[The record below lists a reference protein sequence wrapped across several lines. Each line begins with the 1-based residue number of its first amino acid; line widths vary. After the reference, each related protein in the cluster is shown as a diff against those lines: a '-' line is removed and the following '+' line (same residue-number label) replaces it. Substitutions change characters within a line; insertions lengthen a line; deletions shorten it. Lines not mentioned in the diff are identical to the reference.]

1 MLVEQIK
8 PHYYNIKKNGSSR
21 QIQAL
26 DKYVNLNGTD
36 SQTKSQDGVD
46 SSIPTPTLTHEP
58 NSPQSSGPPSTNAS
72 AVGAPI
78 NDEDGKHGGREVA
91 PFFANEA
98 EQQHRS

>member
-1 MLVEQIK
+1 MEQIK

-26 DKYVNLNGTD
+26 EKLLGLEGGSNQSRNL
-36 SQTKSQDGVD
+36 DGVN
-46 SSIPTPTLTHEP
+46 SSIPTPTLTNEP

-78 NDEDGKHGGREVA
+78 IDDDDKHGGAEVG
-91 PFFANEA
+91 PWVVNGEV
-98 EQQHRS
+98 